1 MATIRLACYFDR
13 MGVAI
18 PAEVF
23 RHGDGQA
30 VSIPAGLELPAGGVT
45 VRQDG
50 PRLVIEPITARPRR
64 LAELLVTLP
73 SIDDD
78 FGPIEKL
85 PAEPVEL

>member
-1 MATIRLACYFDR
+1 

-50 PRLVIEPITARPRR
+50 PRLVIEPRTPLKAVNPANQALVDLLMSWEPIDER
-64 LAELLVTLP
+64 LGAV
-73 SIDDD
+73 DD
-78 FGPIEKL
+78 P
-85 PAEPVEL
+85 PPEPVNL